1 MAYFILGDLQKAA
14 TMTERAIDL
23 NPTIVGHYE
32 RLSAIYALLG
42 RKKDAE
48 AAYNKSMKAY
58 STGRFPS
65 NVKTVMSSFFIKDRK
80 VSDHY
85 AEGLVKA
92 GWPGT
97 LSQYYKIYEENR
109 LNGEEIHNLVSG
121 KEITVD
127 EFGRIYW
134 VNYYENGRFKD
145 IARVRDGDWWIEDDM
160 LCSKVESNPAEEH
173 LPRLKGLI
181 NCGEI
186 YRNPDSLP
194 GSGKQYLYVRDYGIA
209 ALTAKE

>member
-1 MAYFILGDLQKAA
+1 MK
-14 TMTERAIDL
+14 E
-23 NPTIVGHYE
+23 
-32 RLSAIYALLG
+32 
-42 RKKDAE
+42 
-48 AAYNKSMKAY
+48 YN
-58 STGRFPS
+58 TGRFPTD
-65 NVKTVMSSFFIKDRK
+65 VKMVMSLFFVKDRK
-80 VSDHY
+80 VADHY

-109 LNGEEIHNLVSG
+109 LNSEEIRNLVLG

-127 EFGRIYW
+127 EFGRTYW
-134 VNYYENGRFKD
+134 INYYENGRFKD

-160 LCSKVESNPAEEH
+160 LCNKVESNPTEEH

-194 GSGKQYLYVRDYGIA
+194 GTGKQYLYVRDYSIA
-209 ALTAKE
+209 ALTTDE